1 MKAVVL
7 HGRVPQGAPK
17 DEQDVL
23 VQVEAVSRAL
33 SDLGYDS
40 VAVAFSVDIKKVTE
54 ALHAIQP
61 SIVFNLV
68 ESIEGQGRLVH
79 LAPTILEFLKLPFTG
94 ARSEA
99 MFLTSNKLLA
109 KKILNASGI
118 STPPWLSLE
127 SIQKD
132 VKVDGPYIIKS
143 VWEHASIGLDAESVI
158 FAKSANQLRHEIK
171 HRLKKYNG
179 GCFAEAYIEGR
190 EFNLPLLASRSGPQ
204 ALPPSE
210 ILFIDYPEGK
220 LRLVDYRAKWEE
232 ESFEYV
238 HTQRCFD
245 FPEED
250 KILLKQLEGIAINCW
265 NIFGLRGYARVD
277 FRLDQSGRP
286 WVLEVNANP
295 CISPDGGFVAAAQLV
310 GLSFHKVIERIIE
323 DAAL

>member
-7 HGRVPQGAPK
+7 HGRVPEGAPK

-33 SDLGYDS
+33 SDLGYDP
-40 VAVAFSVDIKKVTE
+40 VALAFSLDIKKAIE

-68 ESIEGQGRLVH
+68 ESIEGQGRLIH
-79 LAPTILEFLKLPFTG
+79 IAPTILDFLGLPFTG

-99 MFLTSNKLLA
+99 MLLTSNKILA

-118 STPPWLSLE
+118 STPLWLSLE

-158 FAKSANQLRHEIK
+158 FAKNANQLRHEIK
-171 HRLKKYNG
+171 DRLKKHNG
-179 GCFAEAYIEGR
+179 DRFAEAYIEGR
-190 EFNLPLLASRSGPQ
+190 EFNLSLLASRSGPEV
-204 ALPPSE
+204 LPHAE
-210 ILFIDYPEGK
+210 IRFIDYPEGK
-220 LRLVDYRAKWEE
+220 LRVVDYRAKWEE

-238 HTQRCFD
+238 HTRRCFD

-250 KILLKQLEGIAINCW
+250 KILLKQLEDIAINCW
-265 NIFGLRGYARVD
+265 KIFGLAGYARVD
-277 FRLDQSGRP
+277 FRVDQAGQP

-295 CISPDGGFVAAAQLV
+295 CLSPDSGFVAAAQRA
-310 GLSFHKVIERIIE
+310 GLSFHEVIERIIE